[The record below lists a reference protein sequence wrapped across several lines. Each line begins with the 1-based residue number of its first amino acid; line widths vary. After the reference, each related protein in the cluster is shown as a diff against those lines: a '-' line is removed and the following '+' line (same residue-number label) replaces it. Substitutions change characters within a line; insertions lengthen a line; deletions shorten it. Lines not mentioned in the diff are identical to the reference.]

1 MDESLQNG
9 EQDVPEAPE
18 NIGNWHLSPEEIKAM
33 DSEQFREFVI
43 DLHVRVGH
51 LYDLEWARM
60 HPQPGVSLTLQDE
73 EHILN
78 PEIVD

>member
-1 MDESLQNG
+1 MDEKIDDSAG
-9 EQDVPEAPE
+9 EVPERPE
-18 NIGNWHLSPEEIKAM
+18 RIGNWHISPEEISAM
-33 DSEQFREFVI
+33 DNEQFRNFVI

-60 HPQPGVSLTLQDE
+60 HPDPNVPLTAKDE

-78 PEIVD
+78 PETVD